1 MKAFFKNLLG
11 QTIAVVI
18 STVLVGGFVYLMVS

>member
-11 QTIAVVI
+11 QTVAVVV
-18 STVLVGGFVYLMVS
+18 SSLLVGGFIYLMI

>member
-1 MKAFFKNLLG
+1 MKKFFKNLLV

-18 STVLVGGFVYLMVS
+18 SSLLVGGFVYLLI